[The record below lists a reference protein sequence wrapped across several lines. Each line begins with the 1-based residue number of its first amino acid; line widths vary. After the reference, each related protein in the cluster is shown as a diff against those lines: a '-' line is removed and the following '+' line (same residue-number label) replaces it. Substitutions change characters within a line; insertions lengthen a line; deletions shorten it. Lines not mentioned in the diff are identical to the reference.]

1 MGTACSRHPCSRC
14 SPRTPSHLILNSRSP
29 LARARQ
35 RERQGICNG
44 SSGSPSRC
52 GRSKSRAGDAP
63 ATNSARPAERRSWDS
78 AARSAS
84 VRRRAA
90 LPWLSRLACRP
101 ASASQAIK
109 KPHGRP
115 CPSCRPGMHVRRTRH
130 GFAGSLCSGNVQ
142 WAANM
147 DCLRSKTR
155 TPPATANYAM
165 FSSSRGRRR
174 PREAAGASA
183 SGRTPSGGGGS
194 SGGGKGSGGDPG
206 GPSASSSESPHGGA
220 PSPPMK
226 VSAASQAPAKAGAHS
241 CSTPAL

>member
-1 MGTACSRHPCSRC
+1 MDVGADDA
-14 SPRTPSHLILNSRSP
+14 PSALAVAPARKKRSKMQP
-29 LARARQ
+29 AVGIHAVARARQ

-84 VRRRAA
+84 LRRRAA
-90 LPWLSRLACRP
+90 WPWLARVACRP

-115 CPSCRPGMHVRRTRH
+115 CPSFRPGMHVRRTRH
-130 GFAGSLCSGNVQ
+130 GFARSACSGNVQ

-147 DCLRSKTR
+147 DCLWS
-155 TPPATANYAM
+155 
-165 FSSSRGRRR
+165 
-174 PREAAGASA
+174 
-183 SGRTPSGGGGS
+183 
-194 SGGGKGSGGDPG
+194 
-206 GPSASSSESPHGGA
+206 
-220 PSPPMK
+220 
-226 VSAASQAPAKAGAHS
+226 
-241 CSTPAL
+241 

>member
-1 MGTACSRHPCSRC
+1 MRPLRARPLRCTRARTARRRARAIRPCAHEAGPPVHPRAA
-14 SPRTPSHLILNSRSP
+14 SHCAVMADGHSLQSASMQSVLPAHLSLLILNSRSP

-115 CPSCRPGMHVRRTRH
+115 CPSFRPGMHVRRTRH
-130 GFAGSLCSGNVQ
+130 GFARSACSGNVQ

-155 TPPATANYAM
+155 TPPATVKYAM
-165 FSSSRGRRR
+165 FSSSRCRRR

-183 SGRTPSGGGGS
+183 SG
-194 SGGGKGSGGDPG
+194 
-206 GPSASSSESPHGGA
+206 
-220 PSPPMK
+220 
-226 VSAASQAPAKAGAHS
+226 
-241 CSTPAL
+241 